1 MSIPLWLIL
10 ALISP
15 ALWAVVHVL
24 DAYFVRDVFEQPWIG
39 LVTSGFMLLA
49 ALPALS
55 AALFFTGVKPI
66 AWDVAV
72 LAVLAGVAFM
82 VGQVLYFTAL
92 RTSEAGV
99 VAAYWNM
106 IPMALPIVSF
116 FLFGEVL
123 TPLMYAG
130 IVVIVSSSVG
140 FCLVDGTHESR
151 WKTFWLMALGAA
163 LQVAYFLLQKEVFES
178 CPTYQG
184 FLIITASMAFVGL
197 TPLLKKDRRRIW
209 RSNWPLIRP
218 AIGFLLFIEV
228 VNIAAVGTSQF
239 AVEAGSPSLVS
250 AVEATMPAYTF
261 FLALLLFRWTKSM
274 GDEAAGRRFP
284 LKIALS
290 IVMGVGV
297 WLVSGSG

>member
-1 MSIPLWLIL
+1 MQLWLIL
-10 ALISP
+10 ALIAP
-15 ALWAVVHVL
+15 ALWALVHVL
-24 DAYFVRDVFEQPWIG
+24 DAYVVRDVFEAPWVGI
-39 LVTSGFMLLA
+39 VTSGFGILA
-49 ALPALS
+49 ALPVLS

-66 AWDVAV
+66 EWDVA
-72 LAVLAGVAFM
+72 ALAGLAGAAYM
-82 VGQVLYFTAL
+82 VSQVLYFTAL
-92 RTSEAGV
+92 RTSEAGI

-106 IPMALPIVSF
+106 VPMALPIASF
-116 FLFGEVL
+116 LMFGEVL

-140 FCLVDGTHESR
+140 FCLLDGTHESR
-151 WKTFWLMALGAA
+151 WRTFWLMALGAA

-184 FLIITASMAFVGL
+184 FLIITVSMAFVGL

-209 RSNWPLIRP
+209 RSNWTRIRP

-228 VNIAAVGTSQF
+228 INIAAVGTSQF
-239 AVEAGSPSLVS
+239 AVQAGRPSLVS

-274 GDEAAGRRFP
+274 GDEAAGRRLP
-284 LKIALS
+284 LKIVLS

-297 WLVSGSG
+297 WLVSGAS